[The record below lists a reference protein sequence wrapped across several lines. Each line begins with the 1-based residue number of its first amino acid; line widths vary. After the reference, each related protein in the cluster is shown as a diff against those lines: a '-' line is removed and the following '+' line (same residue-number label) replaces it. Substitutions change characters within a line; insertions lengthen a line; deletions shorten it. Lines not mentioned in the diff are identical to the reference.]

1 MDQLNNETHEN
12 WYSMNIDATTV
23 HVHVIYPI
31 PKYMQFSIRDSF
43 VHLLINKPNFKFS
56 SNLILNFKMNI
67 DLQETV
73 MINTC

>member
-1 MDQLNNETHEN
+1 
-12 WYSMNIDATTV
+12 
-23 HVHVIYPI
+23 
-31 PKYMQFSIRDSF
+31 MQFAIRDSF
-43 VHLLINKPNFKFS
+43 LHLLINKPNFKFS